1 MYTIRRI
8 SKRLRIFLLIS
19 CVLLLALAVIDVT
32 GFGRDFLAVSVPLA
46 EDSDVA
52 RAAFLAE
59 YGWEISTVPTEV
71 CDVVIPERFNQTYER
86 YNALQ
91 QTQGFDLADYKGK
104 RAKRY
109 TYRVL
114 NHPSGDAVQ
123 ANLLV
128 LNGQVI
134 GGDLC
139 TLAPDGF
146 MQGFDGTQ
154 GDFAYQTAEG
164 DGM

>member
-19 CVLLLALAVIDVT
+19 FILLLGLAVIDAT
-32 GFGRDFLAVSVPLA
+32 GFGRDLLAVSVPLK

-59 YGWEISTVPTEV
+59 YGWEISTVPVEV
-71 CDVVIPERFNQTYER
+71 CDLVIPSEFNQTYEQ
-86 YNALQ
+86 YNELQ
-91 QTQGFDLADYKGK
+91 RDQGFDLADYKGK
-104 RAKRY
+104 TVKRY

-114 NHPSGDAVQ
+114 NHPQSDDVQ
-123 ANLLV
+123 ANLLIW
-128 LNGQVI
+128 NGRVI

-139 TLAPDGF
+139 TAALDGF
-146 MQGFDGTQ
+146 MQGFDGTT
-154 GDFAYQTAEG
+154 GDFAYQTVWEDAL
-164 DGM
+164 